1 MTEVKEFKLPDV
13 GEGLTEADIVA
24 WHVKP
29 GDQVEVNQI
38 IVEIETAKAVVELP
52 SPWDGTVARL
62 LAEEGQTV
70 DVGVPIIAVE
80 VAGSGGGQAGP
91 AATASAAGQTDS
103 AERAGDSPPPERQ
116 AVLVGYGVKASST
129 TRRPRKTASAV
140 AAAAARPETAEV
152 PTGPEVPAEVQAPAA
167 RALAKPP
174 VRKLAK
180 DLGISLAELAGS
192 GPDGSITRDDVQR
205 AAASDT
211 RARSENIVLENGART
226 GQLTAALSPGGE
238 ERIPVRGVRKHMAAA
253 MVSSAFTAPHVTEFL
268 QVDVTETMAAVRRV
282 RELPEFAELRVSPLL
297 FVARALLIAVA
308 RHPLINSSWDAAANE
323 IVVKH
328 YVNLG
333 IAVAA
338 DRGLIVPNI
347 KNAGALTL
355 PELARSL
362 QALTE
367 TARAGK
373 ATPADLA
380 GGTITI
386 TNVGVFG
393 VDAGTP
399 ILTPGETAILAFGQ
413 VKDARW
419 VVDGQL
425 AVRRVSTLSLSFD
438 HRIVDGE
445 LGSAVLRDIGSMLE
459 DPVRMLA
466 WALLAGGTTPQD
478 PPAHGGAPRPPVP
491 PWPLGGLEGALGQVH
506 QVQGGL
512 LDDRA
517 LGGEPGQ
524 HRGGEKPGRAHLAR
538 VEVAIGGIGGDL
550 VELALRDLRVGQQQP
565 SDHQIAE
572 RHQQPGR
579 VQPHLVDLGGLI
591 RRRHQ
596 ETRHGARHGLDV
608 RGAVGQ
614 RGPFGLEPAVT
625 AFGGGEVLDLGE

>member
-1 MTEVKEFKLPDV
+1 MHQT
-13 GEGLTEADIVA
+13 
-24 WHVKP
+24 
-29 GDQVEVNQI
+29 
-38 IVEIETAKAVVELP
+38 VELP
-52 SPWDGTVARL
+52 AEPGA
-62 LAEEGQTV
+62 LAV
-70 DVGVPIIAVE
+70 
-80 VAGSGGGQAGP
+80 
-91 AATASAAGQTDS
+91 
-103 AERAGDSPPPERQ
+103 
-116 AVLVGYGVKASST
+116 
-129 TRRPRKTASAV
+129 
-140 AAAAARPETAEV
+140 
-152 PTGPEVPAEVQAPAA
+152 

-205 AAASDT
+205 AATTDT
-211 RARSENIVLENGART
+211 QVRSGQSVVENGARA
-226 GQLTAALSPGGE
+226 GHLTAGASPGGE

-268 QVDVTETMAAVRRV
+268 QVDVTETMAAVRRL

-308 RHPLINSSWDAAANE
+308 RHPLINSSWDAAAEE

-347 KNAGALTL
+347 KNAGALPL

-362 QALTE
+362 QALAE
-367 TARAGK
+367 TGRAGK

-413 VKDARW
+413 VKDTPW
-419 VVDGQL
+419 VVGGQL
-425 AVRRVSTLSLSFD
+425 AVRQACTLSLSFD

-459 DPVRMLA
+459 DPVRMIA
-466 WALLAGGTTPQD
+466 WTLLPGERLPMI
-478 PPAHGGAPRPPVP
+478 PPTSEANHFPEYP
-491 PWPLGGLEGALGQVH
+491 
-506 QVQGGL
+506 
-512 LDDRA
+512 
-517 LGGEPGQ
+517 
-524 HRGGEKPGRAHLAR
+524 
-538 VEVAIGGIGGDL
+538 
-550 VELALRDLRVGQQQP
+550 
-565 SDHQIAE
+565 
-572 RHQQPGR
+572 
-579 VQPHLVDLGGLI
+579 
-591 RRRHQ
+591 
-596 ETRHGARHGLDV
+596 T
-608 RGAVGQ
+608 
-614 RGPFGLEPAVT
+614 RGP
-625 AFGGGEVLDLGE
+625 

>member
-1 MTEVKEFKLPDV
+1 MTELKEFKLPDA
-13 GEGLTEADIVA
+13 GEGLTEADIVT

-29 GDQVEVNQI
+29 GDQVEDGQI
-38 IVEIETAKAVVELP
+38 IVEVETAKAVVELP

-62 LAEEGQTV
+62 LAEEGETV
-70 DVGVPIIAVE
+70 EVGVPIIAIE
-80 VAGSGGGQAGP
+80 VAGAGGSPRVQPAVAASGQEKA
-91 AATASAAGQTDS
+91 DY
-103 AERAGDSPPPERQ
+103 AERAGVPAQAPADSPGTDKPERQ

-129 TRRPRKTASAV
+129 TRRARKTA
-140 AAAAARPETAEV
+140 PHTTAELATE
-152 PTGPEVPAEVQAPAA
+152 PLATEPLAAEPGAPAV

-192 GPDGSITRDDVQR
+192 GPEGSITRDDVQR
-205 AAASDT
+205 AAAT
-211 RARSENIVLENGART
+211 GTPVRSGYSVVENGARA
-226 GQLTAALSPGGE
+226 GHLTAAASPGRE
-238 ERIPVRGVRKHMAAA
+238 ERIPIRGVRKHMAAA

-268 QVDVTETMAAVRRV
+268 QVDVTETMAAVSRV

-308 RHPLINSSWDAAANE
+308 RHPLINSSWDAAAEE
-323 IVVKH
+323 IVVKR

-347 KNAGALTL
+347 KNADALPL

-362 QALTE
+362 QALAE
-367 TARAGK
+367 TARACQ

-413 VKDARW
+413 VKDTPW

-425 AVRRVSTLSLSFD
+425 AVRKACTLSLSFD

-445 LGSAVLRDIGSMLE
+445 LGSAVLRDVGAMLE

-466 WALLAGGTTPQD
+466 WTLLPRGDDRPQA
-478 PPAHGGAPRPPVP
+478 PPDHGGPARPPVP
-491 PWPLGGLEGALGQVH
+491 PGGA
-506 QVQGGL
+506 
-512 LDDRA
+512 
-517 LGGEPGQ
+517 
-524 HRGGEKPGRAHLAR
+524 
-538 VEVAIGGIGGDL
+538 
-550 VELALRDLRVGQQQP
+550 
-565 SDHQIAE
+565 
-572 RHQQPGR
+572 
-579 VQPHLVDLGGLI
+579 
-591 RRRHQ
+591 
-596 ETRHGARHGLDV
+596 
-608 RGAVGQ
+608 
-614 RGPFGLEPAVT
+614 
-625 AFGGGEVLDLGE
+625 